1 MVRVATE
8 IKLVCVGAAMEQW
21 YDMIETKG
29 EIVVRVSE
37 YCDKVVLI

>member
-21 YDMIETKG
+21 YDRNQRRDCGT
-29 EIVVRVSE
+29 RVGI
-37 YCDKVVLI
+37 L